1 MIGKLIVH
9 GRTRRECVM
18 RLRRALDEMVI
29 GGVNTTL
36 PLHSRRVEAS
46 DVIDGDYDIHWL
58 ERFLESEA
66 AN

>member
-9 GRTRRECVM
+9 GRTRNECMM

-36 PLHSRRVEAS
+36 LLHKKLVEEQ
-46 DVIDGDYDIHWL
+46 DVIDGNYDIHWL
-58 ERFLESEA
+58 ERFLGLK
-66 AN
+66 